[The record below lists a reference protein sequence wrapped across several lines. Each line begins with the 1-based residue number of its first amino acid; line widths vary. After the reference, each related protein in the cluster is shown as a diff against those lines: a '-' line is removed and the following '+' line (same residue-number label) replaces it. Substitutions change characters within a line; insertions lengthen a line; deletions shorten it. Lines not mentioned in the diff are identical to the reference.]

1 VHKPDNLYEVLGI
14 TRDAS
19 SMDIALAYR
28 ALIRKWEAS
37 QATAEPQ
44 TFERKLQL
52 ERAQTTLLNAEL
64 KKKHDEKLSWFLAR
78 QKLDADKARQL
89 TQRLK
94 DEQEAAAE
102 AAKAVL
108 RRAAID
114 AHRAQEEAGRQ
125 AELDRIHAEA
135 DARFRQLREERLPF
149 ADTHPVAS
157 DDHPDAAYA
166 PEESEADTPPAHAP
180 GRIGLLTIAGSVIV
194 VGVLFVVLLNR
205 QPGTTQPAPAGIAQA
220 PQTGASGTVAAP
232 APVAVASSSTVS
244 TATTAA
250 AKPAASPKAA
260 KEEEAKAAEAQQYQK
275 VLKRVEAEHP
285 ELNPKHAAH
294 RPDLMAFVA
303 SRMQVHVKAGY
314 AKPKALEIAVRDL
327 ETQDQIH
334 QAIAQHKAQKEQ
346 ASPQTP
352 AVVDKGGHSGFDPKC
367 RWLNSQEWSCK

>member
-1 VHKPDNLYEVLGI
+1 LYEVLGI

-44 TFERKLQL
+44 TFERKQQL
-52 ERAQTTLLNAEL
+52 ERAQTTLLNPEL
-64 KKKHDEKLSWFLAR
+64 KKKHDEKLSWYLAR
-78 QKLDADKARQL
+78 QKLDADRARQL

-102 AAKAVL
+102 AAKAVV
-108 RRAAID
+108 RRAAVD
-114 AHRAQEEAGRQ
+114 ARRSQEEAERQ

-149 ADTHPVAS
+149 ADTHPVAP
-157 DDHPDAAYA
+157 DDDPDAAYA
-166 PEESEADTPPAHAP
+166 SEETEPDTSPARAP
-180 GRIGLLTIAGSVIV
+180 GRIGLLTIVGSVVV
-194 VGVLFVVLLNR
+194 VGVLFVLLLNR
-205 QPGTTQPAPAGIAQA
+205 QPGSPQPAPASIAQA
-220 PQTGASGTVAAP
+220 PQTSASEPAVAP
-232 APVAVASSSTVS
+232 APAAVASAS
-244 TATTAA
+244 TAPTQ
-250 AKPAASPKAA
+250 PAASAKTA
-260 KEEEAKAAEAQQYQK
+260 KEDNAKAAEALQYQK

-294 RPDLMAFVA
+294 RPDLIAFVA

-314 AKPKALEIAVRDL
+314 AKPKALEVAMRDL
-327 ETQDQIH
+327 ETQGQIH

-346 ASPQTP
+346 ATSQTP